1 MDIRMPIL
9 NGLEAT
15 RQLREENDPPHVI
28 VLTTFD
34 ADNYVLEAIAAG
46 ADGFILKDT
55 PPAEIVAAIRK
66 VAAGEPM
73 LSPSVTAPLIRPFLS
88 ESPDRRATHAP
99 VRLDRLTQRD
109 REESAR
115 TAV

>member
-34 ADNYVLEAIAAG
+34 ADDYVLESIAAG

-55 PPAEIVAAIRK
+55 PPAEIVAATRK
-66 VAAGEPM
+66 VADGEPR
-73 LSPSVTAPLIRPFLS
+73 LSPTVPASLIP
-88 ESPDRRATHAP
+88 P
-99 VRLDRLTQRD
+99 VRRRSPHPHTHPP
-109 REESAR
+109 RER
-115 TAV
+115 PD